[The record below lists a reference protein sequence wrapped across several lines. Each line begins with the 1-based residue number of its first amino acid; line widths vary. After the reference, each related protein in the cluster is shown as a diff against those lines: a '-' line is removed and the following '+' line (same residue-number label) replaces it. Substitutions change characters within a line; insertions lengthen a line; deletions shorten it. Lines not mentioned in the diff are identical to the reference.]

1 MRQALFG
8 ILFLSILFLSNCNTH
23 YNDFLQAPPLP
34 DSNTYLLR
42 SDNFND
48 YNENKDNV
56 IQNWT
61 NAAKKIYL
69 WKLLISNNIEFYYQ
83 LLHSIQN
90 SDIQPEYFA
99 NNTWLYEYDYLY
111 DSSEYHVEFI

>member
-48 YNENKDNV
+48 YNENKVQYITDTLTVMAGDPDKTIDNFAP
-56 IQNWT
+56 IDPD
-61 NAAKKIYL
+61 
-69 WKLLISNNIEFYYQ
+69 NI
-83 LLHSIQN
+83 
-90 SDIQPEYFA
+90 
-99 NNTWLYEYDYLY
+99 
-111 DSSEYHVEFI
+111 